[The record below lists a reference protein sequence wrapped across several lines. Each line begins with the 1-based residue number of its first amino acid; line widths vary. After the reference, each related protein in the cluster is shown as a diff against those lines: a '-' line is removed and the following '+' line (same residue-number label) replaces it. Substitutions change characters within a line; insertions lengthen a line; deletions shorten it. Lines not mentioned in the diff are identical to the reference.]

1 MNRRDEKLL
10 REYVRESL
18 VLGTLA
24 QEDVIAERIVYTA
37 GDLRQALQYIQKHKN
52 IAKAKEAA
60 KSVGKAAVVGLIS
73 VLSGGAGAP
82 ALIAAAAKM
91 GAIEA
96 GTAAYDAYKAAQEL
110 DPAEKKKNPFFDYL
124 SVDPDATAIVDD
136 KLEDDFE
143 KEFLSRLRYYD
154 DEDELPDA
162 DRAFTS
168 WLKNKFNQSHVT
180 K

>member
-1 MNRRDEKLL
+1 
-10 REYVRESL
+10 V
-18 VLGTLA
+18 
-24 QEDVIAERIVYTA
+24 QEDIITERIVYTA
-37 GDLRQALQYIQKHKN
+37 GDLRQALQFIQKHKN

-60 KSVGKAAVVGLIS
+60 KSVGKATVVGII
-73 VLSGGAGAP
+73 GALAGAASAP

-124 SVDPDATAIVDD
+124 SIDPDTTDIVDD
-136 KLEDDFE
+136 KLENEFE